1 MADGPGRSEPA
12 NPTDRITSARN
23 PAVRAALAL
32 TKRRERA
39 ERQRFLIEGRRELS
53 RALAAGVAV
62 EQVFTAEPGGE
73 LAQRAAAAGARVIGV
88 SGEVLA
94 RLAYREGGA
103 EPVVAVARM
112 FDTTLARLDPGPEP
126 LILVMAEVE
135 KPGNI
140 GAMLRTA
147 AAAGVA
153 AVVVADPVADVF
165 NANVVRASVGALFTV
180 PVAVA
185 PAAEVIGWLAGRGI
199 GIFAATPDGG
209 RPHWEVPLT
218 GAVAVVVGAE
228 HAGLPPAWLERADGR
243 LTIPMADE
251 ATSGADSMNVGTA
264 AAVLLFEAVRQ
275 RAVAAGA

>member
-1 MADGPGRSEPA
+1 M
-12 NPTDRITSARN
+12 TDLITSTRN
-23 PAVRAALAL
+23 PAVKAALAL
-32 TKRRERA
+32 SKRRERDR
-39 ERQRFLIEGRRELS
+39 EQRFVIEGAKELG

-62 EQVFTAEPGGE
+62 DTVFTADPDHE
-73 LAQRAAAAGARVIGV
+73 LAERARREAGARVLTV
-88 SGEVLA
+88 SGDVLA
-94 RLAYREGGA
+94 RLAY
-103 EPVVAVARM
+103 PVVAVAHT
-112 FDTTLARLDPGPEP
+112 FDVGLARLDPGPAP

-147 AAAGVA
+147 AAAGVD
-153 AVVVADPVADVF
+153 AVIVADPVADVF
-165 NANVVRASVGALFTV
+165 NPNVVRASVGALFTV

-185 PAAEVIGWLAGRGI
+185 PGAEVLAWLAAREVGV
-199 GIFAATPDGG
+199 FAATPDGG

-228 HAGLPPAWLERADGR
+228 HAGLPPAWLEAAAGR

-275 RAVAAGA
+275 RALAGQG